1 MKNLI
6 ILLEKQQNSLA
17 SLSDLLES
25 ELHMISSRD
34 AEALTK
40 ILNGKSEVLD
50 TISDTDRAIETAFE
64 KLDGAEDDPKVIELL
79 GKLRSALSQCKFRTE
94 INQKAVEQGQLRL
107 EHLRSLML
115 ETRAK
120 ETMTYDKG
128 GKPRGGSSS
137 KSISA

>member
-6 ILLEKQQNSLA
+6 ILLEKQQSNLV

-25 ELHMISSRD
+25 ELHLISSRD
-34 AEALTK
+34 AETLTK
-40 ILNGKSEVLD
+40 ILNSKTEVLD
-50 TISDTDRAIETAFE
+50 NISDTDRAIESAFD
-64 KLDGAEDDPKVIELL
+64 KIPGAEDDPKVEELL
-79 GKLRSALSQCKFRTE
+79 KNIRAALSQCKFRTE

-107 EHLRSLML
+107 EHLRSLIL

-128 GKPRGGSSS
+128 GKPRGGSST
-137 KSISA
+137 KGVSA

>member
-6 ILLEKQQNSLA
+6 ALLEKQQNSLA

-25 ELHMISSRD
+25 ELHLISSRD

-40 ILNGKSEVLD
+40 ILNSKTEVLD
-50 TISDTDRAIETAFE
+50 TISDTDRAIETAFDKTE
-64 KLDGAEDDPKVIELL
+64 GADDDPTVEQLL
-79 GKLRSALSQCKFRTE
+79 GKIRSALSQCKFRTE

-128 GKPRGGSSS
+128 GKPRGGSST
-137 KSISA
+137 KGVSA